1 MRRILIGLGMIIF
14 CSSLFAQQTNG
25 RIIGTV
31 VDDEGNPLPGVAV
44 NATSPKLVGN
54 AAANT
59 DSNGSYRLFSL
70 VPGEYK
76 LVFSLSAF
84 QTLTREKVVVGLEQT
99 ITLNVTMQL
108 GKIENEI
115 IVVGQAPLI
124 DTKSTVKGMTLTKEI
139 FQSLPKARSADSL
152 ITAIPGVSNE
162 PYLGGTSV
170 DGASGLENMY
180 YADGVNIT
188 NLTKGNLGQAV
199 NFDFVEE
206 IQVKASGY
214 AAEFGGSLGG
224 VVNVVTSSGGNEFHG
239 SVLGYYNGWNAR
251 GERRDLLRLDLTD
264 STKAAYYPYTFFNGV
279 DKDHQFEFGGSLGG
293 YVVRDKLWFFASFL
307 PVLYDNTRTVTYF
320 DGTVAPWKRN
330 ETSLNFAA
338 KLSSQPFKNLRV
350 SASVVNNF
358 YKYQGDLSTTQGNS
372 HPETSYD
379 DYGYSYPNLSGNVTA
394 DLIASNH
401 LLVGVRAGY
410 FMYNQNNQ
418 LVKPPA
424 MPCYQ
429 FLVPQSGAQ
438 VTNIGLLD
446 VPTAY
451 QHPVGWSNFSSSNAN
466 ELKNNLD
473 ERFSVEADVN
483 YFFNLAGEHSFK
495 VGGQFVRQGENRDQ
509 STNYPVIMLGWGS
522 HLLAFGKDYG
532 TGTYGV
538 YGVRGNALTGPYG
551 YYYKAYSNRWAFYIQ
566 DSWTV
571 MKKLTL
577 NLGLRAESEYVPSY
591 ATGNPEFENLK
602 PIVFNFG
609 DKMAPRFGFIYD
621 VFGDSSL
628 KVFGSL
634 GWFYD
639 VMKLNLAADIFGG
652 YKTQIAFYSLDTY
665 EFDKIGVNDYFPGRL
680 LYTDAQNG
688 VLNMRIPDF
697 SVIGS
702 GLKPMSQ
709 REISFGAEKK
719 LRDDLSASFR
729 VVNKH
734 LLWAI
739 EDMGIKQPEGM
750 RWYTGN
756 PGGDFIN
763 GKYQIARDNGLIPSN
778 AWNSPKAKR
787 EYWAVNLSLEKRFSN
802 NWVGG
807 FSYTWSRLTGSYSGL
822 ASGDE
827 WGRQN
832 PNTEHCFDQWYLM
845 RDITGKP
852 LDGPLPGDRP
862 HYFKLYGSYIFP
874 FGLTVGTVVNAMS
887 GMPVSTVWNAIVAG
901 LRPFNRM
908 DLGRTPFLWFTNLYV
923 EYGIKIGGSRRLSV
937 NLNIDNLF
945 NIATA
950 QRIYEIYNQ
959 GNAAV
964 PEARLTQGSWDINDY
979 NPKLDPRY
987 KMPMDFYD
995 PINARIGFK
1004 FAF

>member
-1 MRRILIGLGMIIF
+1 MRRILIGLGVIF
-14 CSSLFAQQTNG
+14 FCDSMFAQQTNG
-25 RIIGTV
+25 RIMGTV
-31 VDDEGNPLPGVAV
+31 VDREGNPLPGVAV
-44 NATSPKLVGN
+44 NATSPRLVGS
-54 AAANT
+54 AAATT
-59 DSNGSYRLFSL
+59 DSGGSYRLFSL

-76 LVFSLSAF
+76 LVFSLSSF
-84 QTLTREKVVVGLEQT
+84 QTLTREKVVVGVEQT

-108 GKIENEI
+108 GKIESEV
-115 IVVGQAPLI
+115 IVVGESPLI

-152 ITAIPGVSNE
+152 MAAIPGVSNE

-180 YADGVNIT
+180 YADGMNIT
-188 NLTKGNLGQAV
+188 NLTRGNLGQAV

-206 IQVKASGY
+206 VQVKASGY

-224 VVNVVTSSGGNEFHG
+224 VVNIITSSGGNKFHG
-239 SVLGYYNGWNAR
+239 SVLGYYSGWNTR
-251 GERRDLLRLDLTD
+251 GTRRDLLRLDLKD
-264 STKAAYYPYTFFNGV
+264 STKAVYYPYTYFNGV
-279 DKDHQFEFGGSLGG
+279 DKDHRFESGGSLGG
-293 YVVRDKLWFFASFL
+293 YILKDKLWFFASFL
-307 PVLYDNTRTVTYF
+307 PVLYDNTRTLTYI

-330 ETSLNFAA
+330 ETSYNFAA
-338 KLSSQPFKNLRV
+338 KLTSQPLKNLRV

-358 YKYQGDLSTTQGNS
+358 YKYKGDLSTAQGNS
-372 HPETSYD
+372 KPATSYD
-379 DYGYSYPNLSGNVTA
+379 EYGYSYPNFSGSINA
-394 DLIASNH
+394 DLIASDK
-401 LLVGVRAGY
+401 LLIGIRAGY

-418 LVKPPA
+418 LVKPPS

-429 FLVPQSGAQ
+429 FSVPQSGAA
-438 VTNIGLLD
+438 VSNIGLLD
-446 VPTAY
+446 VPSEY

-466 ELKNNLD
+466 ELKKNLD
-473 ERFSVEADVN
+473 ERFSFESDVN
-483 YFFNLAGEHSFK
+483 VFFNFAGEHSLK
-495 VGGQFVRQGENRDQ
+495 IGGQFVRQGENRDQ
-509 STNYPVIMLGWGS
+509 STNFPIIQLGWNS
-522 HLLAFGKDYG
+522 DLVAFGKNYG
-532 TGTYGV
+532 RGTYGV
-538 YGVRGNALTGPYG
+538 YSARGSALTGPEG
-551 YYYKAYSNRWAFYIQ
+551 YFYNAYSNRWAFYLQ

-571 MKKLTL
+571 MKKLTF
-577 NLGLRAESEYVPSY
+577 NLGLRMESEYIPSY
-591 ATGNPEFENLK
+591 ATGNPQYENLK
-602 PIVFNFG
+602 PIQFNFG
-609 DKMAPRFGFIYD
+609 DKLAPRFGFIYD

-639 VMKLNLAADIFGG
+639 VMKLNMASAILGG
-652 YKTQIAFYSLDTY
+652 LKSQIAFYSLDTY
-665 EFDKIGVNDYFPGRL
+665 EFDKIGVNNYFPGRL
-680 LYTDAQNG
+680 LYTDTPSG

-719 LRDDLSASFR
+719 LGDDLSASLR

-763 GKYQIARDNGLIPSN
+763 AKYKIARDNGLIPAD

-802 NWVGG
+802 SWMGG
-807 FSYTWSRLTGSYSGL
+807 FSYTWSRLTGNYNGL

-827 WGRQN
+827 WGRTD
-832 PNTEHCFDQWYLM
+832 PNTDHYFDQWYLGH
-845 RDITGKP
+845 DINGKV
-852 LDGPLPGDRP
+852 LDGVLPGDRP
-862 HYFKLYGSYIFP
+862 HYLKLYGSYKLP
-874 FGLTVGTVVNAMS
+874 FGLTVGTVINAMS
-887 GMPVSTVWNAIVAG
+887 GIPTSTHWNAIVAG
-901 LRPFNRM
+901 LIPFNRNDM
-908 DLGRTPFLWFTNLYV
+908 GRTPFLWFTNLYL
-923 EYGIKIGGSRRLSV
+923 EYGIKLGGSRRLSI

-950 QRIYEIYNQ
+950 QRIYDVYNQ

-964 PEARLTQGSWDINDY
+964 PESRLTQGAWDINSY

-987 KMPMDFYD
+987 KMQMDFYD
-995 PINARIGFK
+995 PINARVGFK
-1004 FAF
+1004 FVF